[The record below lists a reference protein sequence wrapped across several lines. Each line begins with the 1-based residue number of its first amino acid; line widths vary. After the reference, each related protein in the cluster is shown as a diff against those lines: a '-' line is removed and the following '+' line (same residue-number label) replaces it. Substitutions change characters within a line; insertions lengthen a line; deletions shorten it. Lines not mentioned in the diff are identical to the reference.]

1 MKAIRRL
8 GFIKI
13 MNDSFCMDYIQQLNT
28 ENLNIDC
35 KPWSFLTYYFEIT
48 THPDKFIAGI
58 LNLTDISIEQLSIT
72 NERMGKQPLNL
83 YSDEQISKYL
93 KREIPYPTC
102 LEMEGVWRTG
112 VKPIPIVLFLSFND
126 DGMFTDITIQVAT
139 GMGHVPS
146 QLWQKLQTEIQ
157 IEIYGLYHPETMQLI
172 STAET
177 EEELRN
183 KTKLA
188 NTVRRMVGKAPLQ
201 MGLMK
206 ASLDELNG
214 KETPVFTDTE
224 YRLLLSALTKEE
236 IVCAEVDKSGSG
248 KPLLPS
254 IVSLQHKLHL
264 IQYGHK

>member
-1 MKAIRRL
+1 MKT
-8 GFIKI
+8 FTQVF
-13 MNDSFCMDYIQQLNT
+13 DVTSH
-28 ENLNIDC
+28 
-35 KPWSFLTYYFEIT
+35 WIT

-58 LNLTDISIEQLSIT
+58 LNVTDISIEQLSIT
-72 NERMGKQPLNL
+72 NEQARKHHLNL
-83 YSDEQISKYL
+83 YSDEQISEYL
-93 KREIPYPTC
+93 KSDIPYPTC
-102 LEMEGVWRTG
+102 LEMEGVWRTS

-126 DGMFTDITIQVAT
+126 DEIFTDITIQVAT

-157 IEIYGLYHPETMQLI
+157 IELYGLYHPETMQLI

-183 KTKLA
+183 EAKLA

-201 MGLMK
+201 MGLVK
-206 ASLDELNG
+206 VSLDELNG

-236 IVCAEVDKSGSG
+236 LVCAEIDKSGSG

-254 IVSLQHKLHL
+254 IVSIQHKLHL

>member
-1 MKAIRRL
+1 MKT
-8 GFIKI
+8 FTQSFTVTSNWIK
-13 MNDSFCMDYIQQLNT
+13 
-28 ENLNIDC
+28 
-35 KPWSFLTYYFEIT
+35 
-48 THPDKFIAGI
+48 THPSKFIAGI
-58 LNLTDISIEQLSIT
+58 LNLTDISIEQLSVT
-72 NERMGKQPLNL
+72 NDSTEKQPLNL
-83 YSDEQISKYL
+83 YSDEQISTYL
-93 KREIPYPTC
+93 KSDIPYPTC
-102 LEMEGVWRTG
+102 LEMDGVWRTG
-112 VKPIPIVLFLSFND
+112 VKPIPIILFLSFND

-183 KTKLA
+183 EAKLA

-201 MGLMK
+201 MGLVK
-206 ASLDELNG
+206 VSLDELNG

-236 IVCAEVDKSGSG
+236 IVCAKVDKSGSG
-248 KPLLPS
+248 KPLLPVIAS
-254 IVSLQHKLHL
+254 ILRKLHE
-264 IQYGHK
+264 IQYGQK